1 MDKMIEDYFNPKKYG
16 SPEAQSPFAHSDN
29 EEVKR
34 IQSFAQDTI
43 LPYSAYMEKHTLA

>member
-1 MDKMIEDYFNPKKYG
+1 MDKMIDDKFNPTKFG
-16 SPEAQSPFAHSDN
+16 TPEASSPFAHSDN

-43 LPYSAYMEKHTLA
+43 LPYSAYMAEKNL